1 MNMIILAITVASQL
15 LTQMAAPNAAL
26 TSYEVP
32 VHFDVDLHSFLE
44 MHTALDGTAY
54 FRQPDKSAVDFNT
67 VPLVA
72 DAFKHLAG
80 TLGTPAT
87 WDQTYDVTLVSPNEL
102 QLVPKVSGN
111 VAKVVVDVD
120 PTTFGI
126 TRERFNYKNGGSID
140 IHQSNAQV
148 GGFLL
153 ARTQTADFDL
163 PNYKAHVVS
172 TYGAYKLNVA
182 IPDSVFNK

>member
-1 MNMIILAITVASQL
+1 MHLLLIVAALAGQL
-15 LTQMAAPNAAL
+15 LAQMAAPNAAL

-32 VHFDVDLHSFLE
+32 VHFDVDLHSFLD

-67 VPLVA
+67 VPAVA

-80 TLGTPAT
+80 SLGTPAT
-87 WDQTYDVTLVSPNEL
+87 WEQTYDVTLVSADEL
-102 QLVPKVSGN
+102 ELVPKKAGN
-111 VAKVVVDVD
+111 VANIVVDVD
-120 PTTFGI
+120 PVTHGVV
-126 TRERFNYKNGGSID
+126 RERFAYTNGGSID
-140 IHQSNAQV
+140 MHQSNGQV

-153 ARTQTADFDL
+153 PQTQTADFDL

-172 TYGAYKLNVA
+172 TYGAYKLNVP
-182 IPDSVFNK
+182 IPDSVFK

>member
-1 MNMIILAITVASQL
+1 MYMIILAITVASQL
-15 LTQMAAPNAAL
+15 LAQMAAPNAAL

-32 VHFDVDLHSFLE
+32 VHFDVDLHSFLD

-67 VPLVA
+67 VPIVA

-87 WDQTYDVTLVSPNEL
+87 WEQTYDVTLESPDEL

-111 VAKVVVDVD
+111 VAKIVVDVD

-126 TRERFNYKNGGSID
+126 ARERFTYKNGGSID
-140 IHQSNAQV
+140 MHQSNAQV

-153 ARTQTADFDL
+153 PRAQTADFDL

-172 TYGAYKLNVA
+172 TYGTYKINVT

>member
-1 MNMIILAITVASQL
+1 MHTIVLAVTVASQL

-87 WDQTYDVTLVSPNEL
+87 WDQTYDVTLESPDEL

-111 VAKVVVDVD
+111 VAKVLVDVD
-120 PTTFGI
+120 PSTFGI
-126 TRERFNYKNGGSID
+126 TRERFTYKNGGSID
-140 IHQSNAQV
+140 VHQVNAQV
-148 GGFLL
+148 DTFLL
-153 ARTQTADFDL
+153 PRTQTADFDL